1 MKKTRWSLLIG
12 LLLGLFVF
20 PLMGY
25 GQNLSVKYQNQTLE
39 EVITDLKQR
48 TDYSFVYQK
57 RILEGKEAVTAE
69 FMNVPLEYILDR
81 VLLPADLEYEIVEK
95 SVIIRAMDKG
105 TFRQVVSG
113 KVTDEEGLPV
123 PGVNVRVKDTQSG
136 VATDINGDFS
146 IMVDSGHPFL
156 VFSFMGMLDKEVRVT
171 RDTKSPLAIQ
181 MQADVKLMDEV
192 VVTGY
197 QNIKR
202 ENATGS
208 YQVLSTKEL
217 GNRYTENIVSNLE
230 GRIPGLVA
238 YNNGSSSGEEAL
250 TIRGVSSFQAR
261 TNPLVVVDGLPIEG
275 SIETVNPYDIENI
288 TVLKDASATSIYG
301 ARAANGVIVITT
313 KRATEEKL
321 SIDVSADWTVSELQT
336 YDNYD
341 WATPAQVVDLEE
353 MNFEYVKTKP
363 EGISQLQSYW
373 TERPDNLSPIMQLM
387 YGRYLGEVSDA
398 DYQTQMD
405 EWRGNDYRKEWQ
417 DVMQRRQFV
426 QQYNAAFRTRGKYL
440 NSSIVLNYKG
450 NNTGM
455 VNQYDRALTLSY
467 KGDMN
472 LTKFLDVSVGLNLIN
487 ENTKTHADLFGYK
500 GMHAFAPYMSMY
512 NPDGTKADMRAAVDL
527 SVSSLSDPTLGLKS
541 EAYNLLDEVDRNFT
555 KTTQTNLRAFAHVT
569 AHIIPGLDASAQYQY
584 ENIYSKGE
592 TYYEADSYDMRHL
605 YNLYTSGGTHYI
617 PEGGLLQVSTTEGK
631 YFTFRT
637 QATFNRTFAD
647 KHAVEALAGFEF
659 RESRDRTTSSTLYG
673 YDDQTQTNTTH
684 LMNFDDIRNLQTSDL
699 GTYYQPY
706 GAPTDYTTTDIL
718 HRFYSLYFNGNYTY
732 DSRYSASFSYRVDK
746 ADLFGADP
754 EFRGRP
760 LWSVGLSWNM
770 HNEAFMKSVS
780 WINALKWRFSYGLAG
795 NIDSSVSSY
804 LTATIAINDY
814 TGDKG
819 ATLNTP
825 PNDQLRWEK
834 TASWNVGVDF
844 SLFSSRLNGSLDW
857 YRKYS
862 SDLLTVTD
870 LDPTTGWTSLTINN
884 GEALN
889 TGVELMLS
897 GNILRAMSRQ
907 EVGINAT
914 LTFAY
919 NKNEVKKIEHEAAS
933 GISAINTLH
942 EGYPVNSLFSYDFA
956 GYVID
961 DAGIQQI
968 SWRKADGSIQ
978 IASVGE
984 GTFTPEDIVFSGG
997 LDPKYTANLTPE
1009 LTYQGFSLSAM
1020 FSYYAGHYM
1029 RVKFDELTND
1039 GSVYGY
1045 DVLQSNS
1052 AVLASY
1058 LKYWQSE
1065 DKTAYRANGYAAN
1078 GSNLSYPEYSNQ
1090 NVVPA
1095 DYLKVRNIVLGYEF
1109 PEALCNK
1116 LHLGGAR
1123 LRFQVNNVATWARNK
1138 YKIDPEAN
1146 AASSGTTLDKTPTSY
1161 TIGLNINF

>member
-1 MKKTRWSLLIG
+1 MKIR
-12 LLLGLFVF
+12 VERDA
-20 PLMGY
+20 
-25 GQNLSVKYQNQTLE
+25 SVREVLE
-39 EVITDLKQR
+39 E
-48 TDYSFVYQK
+48 SFPETSKTHIRKMLRYGCVSVD
-57 RILEGKEAVTAE
+57 GAVVRHPQ
-69 FMNVPLEYILDR
+69 FMLRAGWEVEIKKYKDR
-81 VLLPADLEYEIVEK
+81 
-95 SVIIRAMDKG
+95 
-105 TFRQVVSG
+105 
-113 KVTDEEGLPV
+113 
-123 PGVNVRVKDTQSG
+123 
-136 VATDINGDFS
+136 
-146 IMVDSGHPFL
+146 
-156 VFSFMGMLDKEVRVT
+156 
-171 RDTKSPLAIQ
+171 
-181 MQADVKLMDEV
+181 
-192 VVTGY
+192 
-197 QNIKR
+197 
-202 ENATGS
+202 
-208 YQVLSTKEL
+208 
-217 GNRYTENIVSNLE
+217 E
-230 GRIPGLVA
+230 GRQQKAPFKILYEDDILMAVYKPAGIL
-238 YNNGSSSGEEAL
+238 SSG
-250 TIRGVSSFQAR
+250 R
-261 TNPLVVVDGLPIEG
+261 T
-275 SIETVNPYDIENI
+275 
-288 TVLKDASATSIYG
+288 
-301 ARAANGVIVITT
+301 
-313 KRATEEKL
+313 
-321 SIDVSADWTVSELQT
+321 
-336 YDNYD
+336 
-341 WATPAQVVDLEE
+341 
-353 MNFEYVKTKP
+353 
-363 EGISQLQSYW
+363 
-373 TERPDNLSPIMQLM
+373 TERVRSM
-387 YGRYLGEVSDA
+387 
-398 DYQTQMD
+398 
-405 EWRGNDYRKEWQ
+405 
-417 DVMQRRQFV
+417 F
-426 QQYNAAFRTRGKYL
+426 
-440 NSSIVLNYKG
+440 
-450 NNTGM
+450 GM

-500 GMHAFAPYMSMY
+500 GMFAFQPYMSMY

-605 YNLYTSGGTHYI
+605 YNLYTSGGTHYV

-659 RESRDRTTSSTLYG
+659 RESRDRTTASMLYG
-673 YDDQTQTNTTH
+673 YDDQTQTNLNH
-684 LMNFDDIRNLQTSDL
+684 LLNFDAIQNQSSTDL
-699 GTYYQPY
+699 GVNYSAY
-706 GAPTDYTTTDIL
+706 GSAPTNFATTDVL

-760 LWSVGLSWNM
+760 LWSVGLSWNL
-770 HNEAFMKSVS
+770 HNESFMQLA
-780 WINALKWRFSYGLAG
+780 WLNALKLRLSYGLAG

-804 LTATIAINDY
+804 LTANISINDY
-814 TGDKG
+814 TGDNM
-819 ATLNTP
+819 ATLNLP

-844 SLFSSRLNGSLDW
+844 SFFSSRLNGSLDW

-870 LDPTTGWTSLTINN
+870 LDPTTGWSSLTINN

-897 GNILRAMSRQ
+897 GSILRAMNR
-907 EVGINAT
+907 EDFGINAT

-919 NKNEVKKIEHEAAS
+919 NKNEVKKIEHEAPDGFS
-933 GISAINTLH
+933 SLSTLH
-942 EGYPVNSLFSYDFA
+942 EGYPINSLFSYDFA

-968 SWRKADGSIQ
+968 SWRKADGSIET
-978 IASVGE
+978 ASVG
-984 GTFTPEDIVFSGG
+984 TNAFTPEDIVFSGG

-1029 RVKFDELTND
+1029 RVKLEELTNYGSEFGYSVLD
-1039 GSVYGY
+1039 GI
-1045 DVLQSNS
+1045 S
-1052 AVLASY
+1052 AVPASY
-1058 LKYWQSE
+1058 LKYWQGT
-1065 DKTAYRANGYAAN
+1065 DKTVYIANGYAAN
-1078 GSNLSYPEYSNQ
+1078 GTNDIYPSYSNQ

-1138 YKIDPEAN
+1138 YRIDPEAN
-1146 AASSGTTLDKTPTSY
+1146 DASSGTTLDKTPTSY

>member
-1 MKKTRWSLLIG
+1 
-12 LLLGLFVF
+12 
-20 PLMGY
+20 
-25 GQNLSVKYQNQTLE
+25 
-39 EVITDLKQR
+39 
-48 TDYSFVYQK
+48 
-57 RILEGKEAVTAE
+57 
-69 FMNVPLEYILDR
+69 
-81 VLLPADLEYEIVEK
+81 
-95 SVIIRAMDKG
+95 
-105 TFRQVVSG
+105 
-113 KVTDEEGLPV
+113 
-123 PGVNVRVKDTQSG
+123 
-136 VATDINGDFS
+136 
-146 IMVDSGHPFL
+146 
-156 VFSFMGMLDKEVRVT
+156 
-171 RDTKSPLAIQ
+171 
-181 MQADVKLMDEV
+181 
-192 VVTGY
+192 
-197 QNIKR
+197 
-202 ENATGS
+202 
-208 YQVLSTKEL
+208 
-217 GNRYTENIVSNLE
+217 
-230 GRIPGLVA
+230 
-238 YNNGSSSGEEAL
+238 
-250 TIRGVSSFQAR
+250 
-261 TNPLVVVDGLPIEG
+261 
-275 SIETVNPYDIENI
+275 
-288 TVLKDASATSIYG
+288 
-301 ARAANGVIVITT
+301 
-313 KRATEEKL
+313 
-321 SIDVSADWTVSELQT
+321 
-336 YDNYD
+336 
-341 WATPAQVVDLEE
+341 
-353 MNFEYVKTKP
+353 
-363 EGISQLQSYW
+363 
-373 TERPDNLSPIMQLM
+373 
-387 YGRYLGEVSDA
+387 
-398 DYQTQMD
+398 
-405 EWRGNDYRKEWQ
+405 
-417 DVMQRRQFV
+417 
-426 QQYNAAFRTRGKYL
+426 
-440 NSSIVLNYKG
+440 
-450 NNTGM
+450 
-455 VNQYDRALTLSY
+455 
-467 KGDMN
+467 
-472 LTKFLDVSVGLNLIN
+472 
-487 ENTKTHADLFGYK
+487 
-500 GMHAFAPYMSMY
+500 
-512 NPDGTKADMRAAVDL
+512 
-527 SVSSLSDPTLGLKS
+527 
-541 EAYNLLDEVDRNFT
+541 
-555 KTTQTNLRAFAHVT
+555 
-569 AHIIPGLDASAQYQY
+569 
-584 ENIYSKGE
+584 
-592 TYYEADSYDMRHL
+592 
-605 YNLYTSGGTHYI
+605 
-617 PEGGLLQVSTTEGK
+617 
-631 YFTFRT
+631 
-637 QATFNRTFAD
+637 
-647 KHAVEALAGFEF
+647 
-659 RESRDRTTSSTLYG
+659 
-673 YDDQTQTNTTH
+673 
-684 LMNFDDIRNLQTSDL
+684 
-699 GTYYQPY
+699 
-706 GAPTDYTTTDIL
+706 
-718 HRFYSLYFNGNYTY
+718 
-732 DSRYSASFSYRVDK
+732 
-746 ADLFGADP
+746 
-754 EFRGRP
+754 
-760 LWSVGLSWNM
+760 
-770 HNEAFMKSVS
+770 MKSVS

-804 LTATIAINDY
+804 LTATIAINYY
-814 TGDKG
+814 TGDKR

-961 DAGIQQI
+961 DAEIQQI

-1052 AVLASY
+1052 AVPASY

-1146 AASSGTTLDKTPTSY
+1146 NSRSGSISAKTPTSY

>member
-1 MKKTRWSLLIG
+1 MKKRRWSLLCG
-12 LLLGLFVF
+12 LLWAMLVL
-20 PLMGY
+20 PLAGWS
-25 GQNLSVKYQNQTLE
+25 QNLSVNYQDKSLE
-39 EVITDLKQR
+39 EVFSDLKAR
-48 TDYSFVYQK
+48 TEYSFVYQK
-57 RILEGKEAVTAE
+57 HILEGKAKVTAQ
-69 FMNVPLEYILDR
+69 FTNVPLEYILDR
-81 VLLPADLEYEIVEK
+81 VLYPADLDYEIVEQN
-95 SVIIRAMDKG
+95 VIVRPMDTEAFKRVVTG
-105 TFRQVVSG
+105 TVM
-113 KVTDEEGLPV
+113 DEDQMPI
-123 PGVNVRVKDTQSG
+123 PGVNIRIKGTSSG
-136 VATDINGDFS
+136 VASDINGGFS
-146 IMVDSGHPFL
+146 IVVNSENPII
-156 VFSFMGMLDKEVRVT
+156 VFSFVGLLDKEVRVT
-171 RDTKSPLAIQ
+171 KSLPMPLEIV
-181 MQADVKLMDEV
+181 MQADVKMMDEV

-197 QNIKR
+197 QNLKR

-217 GNRYTENIVSNLE
+217 DNRYTQNIVSNLE
-230 GRIPGLVA
+230 GRIPGLMA
-238 YNNGSSSGEEAL
+238 YNNGSQSGEEAL
-250 TIRGVSSFQAR
+250 TIRGVSSFQAK

-275 SIETVNPYDIENI
+275 SIETVNPYDIANI

-321 SIDVSADWTVSELQT
+321 SIDASADWTVSEMQT
-336 YDNYD
+336 YDNYE
-341 WATPAQVVDLEE
+341 WATPSEVIDLEE
-353 MNFEYVKTKP
+353 MNFEYIKTKP
-363 EGISQLQSYW
+363 EGLSQLNSYW
-373 TERPDNLSPIMQLM
+373 TEQPENLSPIMQLM
-387 YGRYLGEVSDA
+387 YGHYLGTASDSLYNA
-398 DYQTQMD
+398 QM
-405 EWRGNDYRKEWQ
+405 EKWRKNNYRKEWQ
-417 DVMQRRQFV
+417 DVMQRRKFV
-426 QQYNAAFRTRGKYL
+426 QQYNVAFRTRGKYL
-440 NSSIVLNYKG
+440 NSSIVLNYKSD
-450 NNTGM
+450 NTGTT
-455 VNQYDRALTLSY
+455 NQYDRALSLNY

-472 LTKFLDVSVGLNLIN
+472 LTKFLDLSVGLNLIN
-487 ENTKTHADLFGYK
+487 ERIKTHADLFGFK
-500 GMHAFAPYMSMY
+500 DMHAFEPYMSMY
-512 NPDGTKADMRAAVDL
+512 NEDGTKADLRAAVDL
-527 SVSSLSDPTLGLKS
+527 SVPSLSDPALGLKS

-617 PEGGLLQVSTTEGK
+617 PEGGLLQVNTTEGK

-647 KHAVEALAGFEF
+647 KHAVEAIAGFEF
-659 RESRDRTTSSTLYG
+659 RESQDRTTGSILYG

-684 LMNFDDIRNLQTSDL
+684 LLNFNEIINLQNSDL
-699 GTYYQPY
+699 GRHYFP
-706 GAPTDYTTTDIL
+706 GEAPTDYTTTDIL

-732 DSRYSASFSYRVDK
+732 DARYSASFSYRVDK

-770 HNEAFMKSVS
+770 HNEAFMKSAS
-780 WINALKWRFSYGLAG
+780 WVNALKWRLSYGLAG

-804 LTATIAINDY
+804 LTATIGINDFS
-814 TGDKG
+814 GDKS
-819 ATLNTP
+819 ATLNLP

-834 TASWNVGVDF
+834 TASWNVGIDF

-862 SDLLTVTD
+862 SDLLTMTD

-897 GNILRAMSRQ
+897 GSILRAPSR
-907 EVGINAT
+907 ENFGINAT

-933 GISAINTLH
+933 GTSAINTLH
-942 EGYPVNSLFSYDFA
+942 EGYPINSLFSYDFA

-961 DAGIQQI
+961 DAGIQQV

-984 GTFTPEDIVFSGG
+984 STFTPEDIVFSGG
-997 LDPKYTANLTPE
+997 IDPKYTANLTPE
-1009 LTYQGFSLSAM
+1009 LTWQGFSLSAM
-1020 FSYYAGHYM
+1020 LSYYGGHYM
-1029 RVKFDELTND
+1029 RVKFEELTND

-1045 DVLQSNS
+1045 SSLVNIS
-1052 AVLASY
+1052 AVPKSY
-1058 LKYWQSE
+1058 LNYWASA
-1065 DKTAYRANGYAAN
+1065 DKTAHRANGYAAN
-1078 GSNLSYPEYSNQ
+1078 GSNLTYAEYSNQ

-1095 DYLKVRNIVLGYEF
+1095 DFLKVRNIVLGYNF
-1109 PEALCNK
+1109 PEALCSK
-1116 LHLGGAR
+1116 LHVGGAR

-1138 YKIDPEAN
+1138 YNVDPEAN
-1146 AASSGTTLDKTPTSY
+1146 DPRTGTTLDKTPTSY